1 MKLETQEFTVDIL
14 RVGRLLISFQ
24 TLDGKMSGVW
34 NKKSKSWE
42 KLSSEYNRSIKQGLQ
57 IAKKQA
63 PPELI
68 KLPIHM
74 SEKE

>member
-1 MKLETQEFTVDIL
+1 
-14 RVGRLLISFQ
+14 
-24 TLDGKMSGVW
+24 MSGVW